1 MPGLTVNVRAFGAVP
16 DDGRDD
22 TAAVQRAL
30 NSLSAGQW
38 LVFPAGT
45 YQHDSR
51 LVVATAGVVLWSEG
65 ATLHATNPFDQAIEL
80 AADGAAIYNFTL
92 TAVTGERL
100 YAPWHSRI
108 AIHGGLDRGTPLRDN
123 VIQGNRI
130 VNGGAR
136 GTALANSASSA
147 GIYVDYADNFLVAG
161 NEVRR
166 SLSDGIHITGGARN
180 GRVLFNTVRESGD
193 DLIGVV
199 SYLGDGDW
207 TSETAARL
215 TGTLA
220 GKRDRQLVRDVLV
233 AHNDVSGNYW
243 GRGITVVGGA
253 DITVSNNRISQTAIG
268 AGILL
273 ARDASFVTWGVN
285 NVLLQDNTISQV
297 QTLPPAYTPLGWD
310 ASVERTGH
318 GAVEIYGF
326 VFDDE
331 RAFADL
337 VDATAMQNI
346 RITRTTVTDA
356 WASGVRV
363 GVGTGV
369 TEVLGGIDADGR
381 PVTRQ
386 FTAGAMRR
394 IELSSIA
401 MSATATPALQI
412 LASTTSTDNIYCEG
426 LTADA
431 RAATD
436 AACGGARPVVSGT
449 TQSCLR

>member
-1 MPGLTVNVRAFGAVP
+1 VDVRSFGAVP

-22 TAAVQRAL
+22 TASIQAAL
-30 NSLSAGQW
+30 NSLTAGQW

-45 YQHDSR
+45 YLHSSR
-51 LVVATAGVVLWSEG
+51 LVVATARVVLWSEG
-65 ATLHATNPFDQAIEL
+65 ATLQATNAQDQAIEL
-80 AADGAAIYNFTL
+80 AADGASIYNFTL
-92 TAVTGERL
+92 TAVTRDRL
-100 YAPWHSRI
+100 YAPWHSRV
-108 AIHGGLDRGTPLRDN
+108 AIYGGTARVAPLRDN
-123 VIQGNRI
+123 VVQGNRI

-136 GTALANSASSA
+136 GTALANSASAA
-147 GIYVDYADNFLVAG
+147 GIWVEYADNFLVAG

-193 DLIGVV
+193 DLIGLV
-199 SYLGDGDW
+199 SYMGDGDW

-220 GKRDRQLVRDVLV
+220 GKRDRQLVRNVLV
-233 AHNDVSGNYW
+233 AHNDVSANYW

-253 DITVSNNRISQTAIG
+253 DITISDNRVSQTAIG
-268 AGILL
+268 GGILL

-285 NVLLQDNTISQV
+285 NVLVQDNTISQV
-297 QTLPPAYTPLGWD
+297 QTLPPAYTPIDWD
-310 ASVERTGH
+310 ASVQRTGH

-346 RITRTTVTDA
+346 RVTRTTVTDA

-363 GVGTGV
+363 GAGTGV
-369 TEVLGGIDADGR
+369 AEALVGGDAEGR
-381 PVTRQ
+381 SVTRM
-386 FTAGAMRR
+386 FTGGAMRR

-401 MSATATPALQI
+401 MTGTASPALQI
-412 LASTTSTDNIYCEG
+412 LARTTGSDNIYCEG
-426 LTADA
+426 ITDGGRVVA
-431 RAATD
+431 D
-436 AACGGARPVVSGT
+436 AACGGARPVVTGT